1 MGSYCTV
8 FTKTEILA
16 HLRAGEKVPEIV
28 AGLIDSVVKRI
39 LEMDPLNGD
48 VVISGGV
55 VAHNPILAEML
66 ARHVNHPVHIMPDA
80 QLAGAFG
87 AALFA
92 LDSCSAGSPEPHALP
107 DKNPGTP

>member
-1 MGSYCTV
+1 
-8 FTKTEILA
+8 
-16 HLRAGEKVPEIV
+16 LRAGEKVPEIV
-28 AGLIDSVVKRI
+28 AGLIESVVKRI
-39 LEMDPLNGD
+39 LEMDPLQGE

-66 ARHVNHPVHIMPDA
+66 AQHQKHPVHILPDA

-92 LDSCSAGSPEPHALP
+92 LDSSGAGSPEAQA
-107 DKNPGTP
+107 